1 MAFTDGQF
9 IRIIRLSKQLKYQL
23 TAVKTRLNV
32 SESQIDKIAQIA
44 ERISAEENRRT
55 RQTQTINSLLE
66 ERQQVLVLMCEV
78 ADLESREV
86 PTDTV
91 IHNLRKFNQQLV
103 DYTAMGHFEIYE
115 RIIDGKE
122 RRGNIKKVADRV
134 YPRISVSTNVFVD
147 FNDKYE
153 GADESDSLT
162 DLYRDMSSIGE
173 AMADRI
179 EAEDELLREISDNLA
194 SPGQDTQTPQ

>member
-1 MAFTDGQF
+1 MTVYRWLIHPHNMDFSRLEYRPAAVQK
-9 IRIIRLSKQLKYQL
+9 RLS
-23 TAVKTRLNV
+23 V

-55 RQTQTINSLLE
+55 RQTHTINSLLQ

-78 ADLESREV
+78 AELESREV
-86 PTDTV
+86 SVDTV

-134 YPRISVSTNVFVD
+134 YPQISVTTKVIVD

-153 GADESDSLT
+153 GADEDDSLT
-162 DLYRDMSSIGE
+162 DLYRDLSSIGE
-173 AMADRI
+173 SMAERI
-179 EAEDELLREISDNLA
+179 EAEDELLREISDNLV
-194 SPGQDTQTPQ
+194 SPAKDT